1 MVTRNFSREIRT
13 ESYNLDFV
21 PKIIQS
27 QTRNLLRKSR
37 KRIFSF
43 VKKYRSLVKFSIFP
57 WIAREIFKNYDKKK
71 TTFSVLRRF
80 RSSEEN

>member
-1 MVTRNFSREIRT
+1 MVTRNFSREIWT
-13 ESYNLDFV
+13 ESYNLEVV

-43 VKKYRSLVKFSIFP
+43 VKKYRPLVKFRIFL
-57 WIAREIFKNYDKKK
+57 WVTREMFTNYDK
-71 TTFSVLRRF
+71 TTNIQCFTPF
-80 RSSEEN
+80 